1 MSKFSLN
8 DLAQSLSGKTGLSQQ
23 AAEQFI
29 QKMFEV
35 LNEGLQ
41 ADKQVKMKWLGTFK
55 VTSVKDRESVNVN
68 TGERIV
74 IEGRD
79 KISFVPDSILKEI
92 VNKPFAQFET
102 VIVNDGV
109 DFEQIDKKFEEEEQ
123 ATLDT
128 DEAVLDAEKAALDA
142 EKAASDAEPVASDVE
157 HVDLASNEVPVVE
170 LDSHHTEPC
179 EVVNFL
185 EDDDKASETPI
196 SDEVI
201 VIGESSDETM
211 DEEASAET
219 SKEEKNDE
227 PQEALE
233 NDELQEALEND
244 EAQEALKND
253 EAREVFD
260 ESQLDEPQDES
271 SAITRNTT
279 KRRLFWGAA
288 CVVVLGLVAG
298 IGWFAF
304 KDGKSIVLQDD
315 LAQLLDVHPSE
326 VKQPAPVPTRR
337 VVPSQEEVLRKKAI
351 EDSIRMVQVS
361 EVVNSA
367 NKTSEQK
374 KSDEKQKNQEESKLQ
389 GDKQKKLNPSDDL
402 AVKKQGKSE
411 KQKPETDA
419 SSNKQIPAGKYDGDV
434 RVRTGAYRIVGVAE
448 VVVAKEGQSLQSLSK
463 KYFGPGMECYL
474 EALNGTSELKAGQK
488 VKIPKLELKKK
499 SNAR

>member
-1 MSKFSLN
+1 MEERLMSKFSLN
-8 DLAQSLSGKTGLSQQ
+8 ELAQSLSGKTGLSQQ

-35 LNEGLQ
+35 VNEGLQ
-41 ADKQVKMKWLGTFK
+41 TDKQVKMKWLGTFK
-55 VTSVKDRESVNVN
+55 VTPVKDRESVNVN

-109 DFEQIDKKFEEEEQ
+109 DFEQIDKKFEEEVHS
-123 ATLDT
+123 TLDT
-128 DEAVLDAEKAALDA
+128 EPAA
-142 EKAASDAEPVASDVE
+142 P
-157 HVDLASNEVPVVE
+157 VE
-170 LDSHHTEPC
+170 LPSNTEETNPKELPSSTEKTAPDELPSNTEDTAPIDYVHNTESAVELGPQNTEPS
-179 EVVNFL
+179 EVANFL
-185 EDDDKASETPI
+185 EEDVKTSDTPI

-201 VIGESSDETM
+201 VIGESCHETM
-211 DEEASAET
+211 GEEVSSEPL
-219 SKEEKNDE
+219 EKTRSE
-227 PQEALE
+227 
-233 NDELQEALEND
+233 ELQEEQPSEEL
-244 EAQEALKND
+244 QE
-253 EAREVFD
+253 EQPSE
-260 ESQLDEPQDES
+260 EPQDES
-271 SAITRNTT
+271 STYTRSTIR
-279 KRRLFWGAA
+279 RRLFWGAA
-288 CVVVLGLVAG
+288 CVAALGLVAG

-304 KDGKSIVLQDD
+304 HDGKSIALQDYFG
-315 LAQLLDVHPSE
+315 QQLDVHQSA
-326 VKQPAPVPTRR
+326 VKHPAPVPTGRR
-337 VVPSQEEVLRKKAI
+337 VASSQEEVLRKKAI

-367 NKTSEQK
+367 SKTTELKEEKQNAQEEPKLQNDKRK
-374 KSDEKQKNQEESKLQ
+374 KKQLTASDDLTAKKTDEPEKQKL
-389 GDKQKKLNPSDDL
+389 G
-402 AVKKQGKSE
+402 
-411 KQKPETDA
+411 TDA
-419 SSNKQIPAGKYDGDV
+419 PSKSVAGKYDGDV

-463 KYFGPGMECYL
+463 KYFGPGMECYV